1 MSSLV
6 GLESYRSHTLNIAMQ
21 TSSGDKIT
29 LDFSNENAASLMHS
43 EDKNGSSTALSFSS
57 MQSFAFSMQSNGIDA
72 QDQKEIDAFME
83 VAKPF
88 IDNFL
93 EELKADAP
101 KTPVTKLANDIA
113 SIFDPQ
119 RERSQEGSEN
129 IKANI
134 VKLFDNAITRF
145 EPPKVED
152 VATTMERIFKETQNL
167 LEKTLQNFEN
177 FGTALY
183 A

>member
-29 LDFSNENAASLMHS
+29 LDFSNENAASLMHA
-43 EDKNGSSTALSFSS
+43 EDSASSSSTLRFSS
-57 MQSFAFSMQSNGIDA
+57 MQSFAFSMQSDGIDA

-101 KTPVTKLANDIA
+101 KTPMTKLAHDIA

-119 RERSQEGSEN
+119 RERSQESSEN

-177 FGTALY
+177 FGTAIY